1 MRILTHA
8 QLSRVAPAVF
18 AQHPEQGVSRRYG
31 FVPTLEVVE
40 ALQTQGWY
48 PVRAQQSAV
57 RDPARQDV
65 AQHLIRF
72 RQAPDQQIAV
82 GDSVAELVLINSHD
96 RSSAFQL
103 ELGLY
108 RWACQNALITP
119 LDDQGTVR
127 VRHARSARERIV
139 ERVVALNDQWPRLA
153 ERVERCESTL
163 LRRVEAE
170 QLAQAALALRYGE
183 HWRESSPIEPGA
195 LLTPRRQDALS
206 DALWSVFNR
215 LHENLFKGG
224 LVGTVLGGRR
234 TRTRAIQGVSEHLRL
249 NRALWSLTERFVQE
263 AGGAAHG

>member
-103 ELGLY
+103 DLGLY

-127 VRHARSARERIV
+127 VRHARSARERII
-139 ERVVALNDQWPRLA
+139 ERVLALSAQLPRLA
-153 ERVERCESTL
+153 ERVEECASTL
-163 LRRVEAE
+163 VAQRDAVQFAE
-170 QLAQAALALRYGE
+170 AALALRYGE
-183 HWRESSPIEPGA
+183 DWQRCSPIPATA
-195 LLTPRRQDALS
+195 LLTPRRQEALS

-215 LHENLFKGG
+215 IHENLFKGG
-224 LVGTVLGGRR
+224 LAGTSVGGRR
-234 TRTRAIQGVSEHLRL
+234 TRTRAIQRLSEDLRL
-249 NRALWSLTERFVQE
+249 NRALWTLTERFIQ
-263 AGGAAHG
+263 GGARHG